1 MKISKIENSRA
12 GISMSG
18 GAKKGESAR
27 LSTLYR
33 APAKQGEVCLD
44 AENLRSHVE
53 KCNKKAQNLYRVL
66 STEIDFCA
74 DKDRKKLM
82 EDLAKNFNTAICDAF
97 REIRS
102 EDHQER
108 VYAEVSFIRKNI
120 SERRYKVKMSDEQK
134 ATCEETIR
142 ELVLRKTRKT
152 LRKEVK
158 LENEDKVQLTEI
170 MSRLMMAVCVS
181 GDMGSAGI
189 NKQMLRVLF
198 EKIDNDYMKYDQI
211 DQIVKSIKLQSVKEN
226 VVKKDGKYLLQPM
239 NADHKKKKYVFE
251 FMQKYASADE
261 EQKAELRH
269 HIEALIGLYLC
280 GGDGYEK
287 VYKNV
292 GKSFSELKE
301 NNAYVDVNVG
311 ELLDTLKELY
321 AKADEKKE
329 EKAKA
334 REAAKAEYKKQ
345 KNEKDQKN
353 ENREIVK
360 RLDVQIQ
367 EILSEIR
374 EKEEELK
381 NAVVNAMSIRYR
393 TAVAYLVERASKTVL
408 GETYEK
414 KQCSSADLY
423 WIDYIDDTVKKLLL
437 DSRNK
442 KNVYR
447 YEVGFLANHIWKEW
461 TQYMATRYIE
471 LGKAVYHFAVPDLS
485 AIRSG
490 ESVSICEV
498 KPEYRKGI
506 SGFDYERIKAE
517 ESLEREMAQ
526 YIAFAVN
533 NFATAAAPEQE
544 RQKNGR
550 EDVLLAKT
558 ESENKNPKDKSHIVL
573 YPDADRRFLQ
583 FFGGKS
589 YFEQDEECEINLYSG
604 EELFREIRPELYRIR
619 NIIFHYTTKEDT
631 SGRSDHDLAK
641 ALFDKELRDISALFW
656 EKYYTNNV
664 WKFYGIEVID
674 DIMKIYSGKKER
686 KAQVPAFNKV
696 VSRPAI
702 PRVMNGFIK
711 GTPLRKIM
719 NDSNKDLV
727 KQYWSALFF
736 VLKELYYY
744 DFLQEQDRSED
755 EAKERFFR
763 SLKKLSAEETD
774 AHKKKAWESFENRIS
789 EIGRDVS
796 FGEICQG
803 LMVEYMLQ
811 NNDSPL
817 VRKEKTGRKAQG
829 KDTQIYKHYR
839 TLLYKCIQDA
849 FMEYLKEK
857 WEKLRE
863 PNPKLQ
869 KKEYSKEE
877 FCQSNKGRLSLYDH
891 LKEIFHLNDLIP
903 SWYVAAHFINPK
915 YLNHLIGSIRN
926 YLQFTEDIEK
936 RAQSVGEDTDD
947 KITEKN
953 QQYRNLL
960 EVLEFVIHFCGKITD
975 TISDYF
981 EVDEQT
987 GEDKE
992 YARYLSDFLD
1002 FQTTKNIS
1010 DISTAFHMFCEQKV
1024 EINGKKEMAGIYYDG
1039 EHAILNRN
1047 VIRANMYGNVACLRK
1062 CMKKDRISIKEIRR
1076 MYAHKS
1082 ELDTVLKEGVC
1093 RTEEEQKSLR
1103 EFQNEKNRIEL
1114 LDLVTYAEILND
1126 MYAQL
1131 IGWIY
1136 MRERDLMYYQLGYHY
1151 TKLFWTDTIGAEDP
1165 RRKLFGEEVKIEDGA
1180 MLYQILAVNSYNL
1193 PVISNKNGQVSMIG
1207 DNDRGSIGGSAIGAL
1222 CKNYQNGEELYLEGL
1237 ELFENKKEHDN
1248 VIEVRNEIDHFKY
1261 FAKANK
1267 SMLELYSEVY
1277 DRFFRHDHKLKKSVP
1292 TVFSNILARNFVDV
1306 RIKMELGSKCVGK
1319 GKDKEKEVHKATSI
1333 KIADNGMESTALTYT
1348 IKPDPK
1354 DNKKEMK
1361 VLVDAHSEM
1370 FITQLQKI
1378 LEYPE

>member
-18 GAKKGESAR
+18 GAKEKASAR
-27 LSTLYR
+27 RSTLYR
-33 APAKQGEVCLD
+33 APAKQGEVCLS

-66 STEIDFCA
+66 STEIEFCA

-82 EDLAKNFNTAICDAF
+82 EDLAKKFNTAISDAF

-108 VYAEVSFIRKNI
+108 VHAEVSFIRKNI
-120 SERRYKVKMSDEQK
+120 SERKYKVKMLDEQK
-134 ATCEETIR
+134 ATCEEMIR

-158 LENEDKVQLTEI
+158 LENEDKMQITDI

-189 NKQMLRVLF
+189 NKQMLRAFF

-251 FMQKYASADE
+251 FMQKYAAADE
-261 EQKAELRH
+261 EQKTELRR

-292 GKSFSELKE
+292 EKSFSELKE
-301 NNAYVDVNVG
+301 DNTYVDANVG

-321 AKADEKKE
+321 AKAEEKKE

-345 KNEKDQKN
+345 KNE
-353 ENREIVK
+353 NRETVK
-360 RLDVQIQ
+360 RLDAQIQ

-393 TAVAYLVERASKTVL
+393 TAAAYLVEQASQTVL

-442 KNVYR
+442 KNAYR

-471 LGKAVYHFAVPDLS
+471 LGKAVYHFAVPELS

-498 KPEYRKGI
+498 KPEYRNGI

-589 YFEQDEECEINLYSG
+589 HFQQDEECEINLYSG

-619 NIIFHYTTKEDT
+619 NIVFHYTTKEDT

-696 VSRPAI
+696 ISRPAL

-719 NDSNKDLV
+719 NDPDKDLV

-744 DFLQEQDRSED
+744 DFLQEQNRPED
-755 EAKERFFR
+755 QAKERFFR
-763 SLKKLSAEETD
+763 SLKKLSTEETD

-817 VRKEKTGRKAQG
+817 VRKEKTGKKVQG

-863 PNPKLQ
+863 PDPKLQ

-891 LKEIFHLNDLIP
+891 LNEIFHSNDLIP
-903 SWYVAAHFINPK
+903 SWYVTAHFINPK

-936 RAQSVGEDTDD
+936 RAQLVGEYTDD
-947 KITEKN
+947 KIAEKN

-1062 CMKKDRISIKEIRR
+1062 CMRKDKISIKEIRR

-1103 EFQNEKNRIEL
+1103 QFQNEKNRIEL

-1151 TKLFWTDTIGAEDP
+1151 TKLFWTDTIGVDDA
-1165 RRKLFGEEVKIEDGA
+1165 RRKLLGEEVKIEDGA
-1180 MLYQILAVNSYNL
+1180 ILYQILAVNSYNL

-1207 DNDRGSIGGSAIGAL
+1207 ANDRGSIGGSAIGAL

-1267 SMLELYSEVY
+1267 SMLKLYSEVY

-1292 TVFSNILARNFVDV
+1292 TVFCNILARNFVDV
-1306 RIKMELGSKCVGK
+1306 RINMELGSKCVGK
-1319 GKDKEKEVHKATSI
+1319 GKDKEKEIHKAVSI

-1361 VLVDAHSEM
+1361 ILVDAHSEI
-1370 FITQLQKI
+1370 FITQLQRI